1 VELRENYGF
10 PEERLPGY
18 ANRLTPPS
26 QSSAKSGEEFM
37 AKLDEFAVA
46 SRRAA
51 ERLANGPVAVD
62 AHYDRR
68 RDRVVINLNTG
79 VEVAFPPG
87 IAQGLQK
94 AAPSD
99 LSAIELSPSGFGI
112 HFPKLDAHL
121 YLPAL
126 LQGVFG
132 SKAWMAA
139 QLGAEGGKS
148 RSRAKTVA
156 ARANGK
162 RGGRPRKMAIASRD
176 SSVSDTYRLFAKA
189 MKERKQV
196 LCTYDRYLREVCPVI
211 LGHSQGQEK
220 ALTFQFAGDSKSGLP
235 RGGEWRCLF
244 LARVTEVK
252 LKSGPWHSGDSHSQP
267 QGCVEIVDLDVNP
280 RSPYKPKRR
289 LPANERARLPK
300 KKAVGTAAA

>member
-1 VELRENYGF
+1 MAKVDEF
-10 PEERLPGY
+10 TA
-18 ANRLTPPS
+18 ANRRG
-26 QSSAKSGEEFM
+26 AE
-37 AKLDEFAVA
+37 
-46 SRRAA
+46 RRA
-51 ERLANGPVAVD
+51 NTPVAI
-62 AHYDRR
+62 AARYDRR
-68 RDRVVINLNTG
+68 RDRIVISLNTG
-79 VEVAFPPG
+79 LELAFPPC
-87 IAQGLQK
+87 IAQGLQE
-94 AAPSD
+94 ARPSD

-112 HFPKLDAHL
+112 HFPNLDAHL

-139 QLGAEGGKS
+139 QLGADGGKS

-162 RGGRPRKMAIASRD
+162 RGGRPRKQQIQTAIPVHVRNGNAVTSA
-176 SSVSDTYRLFAKA
+176 TYRLFAKA

-196 LCTYDRYLREVCPVI
+196 ICTYDRHVREVCPVI

-220 ALTFQFAGDSKSGLP
+220 ALTFQFAGESKSGLP
-235 RGGEWRCLF
+235 DRGEWRCLF
-244 LARVTEVK
+244 LSRITEVK

-289 LPANERARLPK
+289 LVVDSTRARTRK
-300 KKAVGTAAA
+300 KGAAA